1 MKIKTKPNKGF
12 TLVELLASI
21 IVLIAVGSV
30 ISGIIASILRGS
42 NKTNTI
48 ENIRQSGNY
57 VLSQMS
63 KDIEYALPF
72 DGKNTGLSNIASP
85 TLYDTNCAASL
96 NPTPTPITQ
105 YSYITIESANNVIT
119 KYNCSGSTSSDSVLK
134 KDGVS
139 LIDLTS
145 ISLQSCSLQCV
156 QSKPTDIPIIKISF
170 KIGPI
175 NQNKLV
181 ENSTP
186 PILFETSVTVK
197 NYQR

>member
-72 DGKNTGLSNIASP
+72 DGKNTGLSNVASP

-96 NPTPTPITQ
+96 SPTPTPITQ
-105 YSYITIESANNVIT
+105 YNYIAIESANNTIT
-119 KYNCSGSTSSDSVLK
+119 KYNCSGSVLK
-134 KDGVS
+134 KNGTDLIDSTSVS
-139 LIDLTS
+139 LTDCLMQCI
-145 ISLQSCSLQCV
+145 QSRS
-156 QSKPTDIPIIKISF
+156 TDIPVIKISF

-186 PILFETSVTVK
+186 PILFETSVTMK